1 MSWINK
7 WETEMRPQVTS
18 DTMLASSYKF
28 ALNQRE
34 NFDIG
39 SEINNRALA
48 TTKAIAMRM
57 TI

>member
-1 MSWINK
+1 
-7 WETEMRPQVTS
+7 MRPQVTS

-28 ALNQRE
+28 AFNQRE

>member
-1 MSWINK
+1 M
-7 WETEMRPQVTS
+7 TS
-18 DTMLASSYKF
+18 ATMLASSCKF

-48 TTKAIAMRM
+48 TTKVIAMRM

>member
-1 MSWINK
+1 
-7 WETEMRPQVTS
+7 MRPQVTS
-18 DTMLASSYKF
+18 DTMLASSCKF

-48 TTKAIAMRM
+48 TTKAIAIIL